1 MTKEQ
6 SILINIRCAQ
16 NILLLTH
23 INPDGDTIGC
33 VAAFYFL
40 IKLLDSNKNVKIL
53 AQENFNNNGK
63 YKFLNLPQDVIL
75 TNVSQEELKKMEL
88 IIACDCGEISR
99 TPLIKLSTN
108 CTCPMINIDHHPNNH
123 LFGNINLVDENAA
136 ATTEIIF
143 QLCTNW
149 QIPITKQIA
158 DCILLG
164 IVTDTDSFANLTTT
178 PKTLTIVDK
187 LMSLGANLADMNQK
201 LWYNKNPQTLKYW
214 GKILKTVKINKRY
227 GIALIIIPP
236 ELLKEINENE
246 PEVNDEFTDFL
257 NYIAGIK
264 MAMVIKTDAAAGLIK
279 GSLRTTSDKVDVGLL
294 ANILGGGGHQKAA
307 GFSIINKP

>member
-6 SILINIRCAQ
+6 AILINIRCAQ

-23 INPDGDTIGC
+23 VNPDGDTIGC
-33 VAAFYFL
+33 VVAFYFF
-40 IKLLDSNKNVKIL
+40 IKLLDQNKNVKIL

-63 YKFLNLPQDVIL
+63 YKFLNLPQDAIL
-75 TNVSQEELKKMEL
+75 TNTNQDELKRIDL

-99 TPLIKLSTN
+99 TPLGQLSTN
-108 CTCPMINIDHHPNNH
+108 YKCPMINIDHHPNNH
-123 LFGNINLVDENAA
+123 LFGNINLIDEKAA

-143 QLCTNW
+143 ELFSNW
-149 QIPITKQIA
+149 QIPLNKQIA
-158 DCILLG
+158 NSLLLG
-164 IVTDTDSFANLTTT
+164 IITDTDSFANLTTT
-178 PKTLTIVDK
+178 PKTLEIVDK

-201 LWYNKNPQTLKYW
+201 LWYNKNPQALKYW

-227 GIALIIIPP
+227 GVALIIIPP

-257 NYIAGIK
+257 NYISGIK
-264 MAMVIKTDAAAGLIK
+264 MAMVIKIDAAAGLIK
-279 GSLRTTSDKVDVGLL
+279 GSLRTTSDRVDVGLL

-307 GFSIINKP
+307 GFSIKIET